1 MFEVERTWSA
11 DGFMPHGMCYLWRPG
26 ILALHVASDAL
37 ITLAYF
43 SIPFTLLYFVR
54 KRTDLRFGGIL
65 VCFAAFIISC
75 GTSHLMEIWT
85 IWYPAY
91 WLSGGVKA
99 VTALASVPTAIL
111 LVRLVPAALRMP
123 SPSALEEANAEL
135 ARELA
140 ERRAAEAQ
148 VRRLNESLEAHITAR
163 TAELSAANR
172 SLLSEVR
179 VRKQSDELLTLTLAS
194 IKDGVI
200 VTDSGGCIT
209 FINDA
214 ATRLIGCEAGD
225 TIQAPVTS
233 VLKVLH
239 GATLATHDLPEGS
252 APGGATPSP
261 GDLLLIDARGREI
274 PIDLRAAPLQTEQA
288 GVGGWVYTLRDCT
301 ELELA
306 EEVQQRMTALV
317 ESADDAIIM
326 KDLDGV
332 IRSWNAGAE
341 RLLKYGAA
349 EIIGQPITQLLPD
362 DRKDEESLILTQIR
376 NGQPVA
382 HFETVRR
389 RKDGTLVDVSL
400 TISPIR
406 DRVGAI
412 VGASKIMRDITERKQ
427 YVEQL
432 RSLNAELQER
442 ILARNSELRER
453 DALLQEIH
461 HRVKNNLQVIS
472 SLINM
477 QVRTLSDSSTR
488 AALQQCRS
496 RVETMAQIHEMLYQS
511 KDYSNVPFCKYAKEL
526 TTRVLS
532 ASGLSPDEV
541 TVHYEM
547 QDISLGVDK
556 AIPCALIL
564 NELISNALKH
574 AFPKGAGAIR
584 IELRQL
590 PEARILLCVSDDG
603 VGVATGFDPARS
615 SSLGM
620 QLVVTLAEQL
630 DGRLEIDAPPGAA
643 FRITFP
649 SGDSNGHP
657 STA

>member
-111 LVRLVPAALRMP
+111 LVRLVPTALRMP

-194 IKDGVI
+194 IQDGVI
-200 VTDSGGCIT
+200 VTDSGGRIT
-209 FINDA
+209 FVNDA
-214 ATRLIGCEAGD
+214 AARLTGCEPCAA
-225 TIQAPVTS
+225 IHAPVSS

-239 GATLATHDLPEGS
+239 AATRASYDLSEGS
-252 APGGATPSP
+252 ASDNAGLKP
-261 GDLLLIDARGREI
+261 GDLLLIDGRSRTI
-274 PIDLRAAPLQTEQA
+274 PIDIRDAPLRTEEA
-288 GVGGWVYTLRDCT
+288 GVRGRVYTLRDCT
-301 ELELA
+301 ELERA

-326 KDLDGV
+326 KDLGGV

-341 RLLKYGAA
+341 RLLQYRAD
-349 EIIGQPITQLLPD
+349 EIIGRPITQLLPE
-362 DRKDEESLILTQIR
+362 DRKDEESLILGNIR
-376 NGQPVA
+376 NGRPVA

-389 RKDGTLVDVSL
+389 RKNGTLVDVSL

-406 DRVGAI
+406 DRFGVI
-412 VGASKIMRDITERKQ
+412 VGASKIMRDITERRQ

-432 RSLNAELQER
+432 RSLNAALEER
-442 ILARNSELRER
+442 ILARNAELRER

-477 QVRTLSDSSTR
+477 QVRTLRDNSTR

-496 RVETMAQIHEMLYQS
+496 RVETMAQIHEILYQS

-532 ASGLSPDEV
+532 ASGLSPEQV
-541 TVHYEM
+541 AIHYEM
-547 QDISLGVDK
+547 QDIFLGVEQ

-574 AFPKGAGAIR
+574 AFPGGGGAIR
-584 IELRQL
+584 IELKRL
-590 PEARILLCVSDDG
+590 PDTRTVLCVSDDG
-603 VGVATGFDPARS
+603 VGVPKDFDPARS

-620 QLVVTLAEQL
+620 QLVVTLAAQL
-630 DGRLEIDAPPGAA
+630 DGRLEIGTAPGAA

-649 SGDSNGHP
+649 SGDSNDQP
-657 STA
+657 RTA